1 MYVQQHRKNS
11 LLHSQHTQMDFA
23 ALIQGEISKKKAG
36 AGVGDYGCKATA
48 PKPAQTAVSDNS
60 DDLKR
65 LERLKQMK
73 RQREMD
79 REEERLEREAA
90 KRAKQE
96 AVSAKTAASKASATS
111 TTTTEVAPSE
121 PAETVEE
128 MAAKDARTN
137 VRIAWSDVATKKDA
151 TRDVATKQKLAVQ
164 LRVFLARLLSEW
176 EGTLDKGSAA
186 QASGE
191 AEDLDMSE
199 AANAF
204 KRNAIFEET
213 QSSLSSLMVLLRHNG
228 LQDEVLAM
236 LSKVM
241 YHVQNEE
248 HHQAYDVYLKLCIGN
263 ACWPV
268 GVASIGIHARA
279 SQNKT
284 IASARNS
291 KQVAHIVNDDTRQ
304 WLVCIKRLLTF
315 SEGYESCVRKALL
328 TVVDEV
334 KEEAG
339 EVKEEVKGEQVKE
352 EKEEKEVEDEKKA
365 ETAKPTEAE
374 QKNGSE

>member
-1 MYVQQHRKNS
+1 MYVQHRKKT
-11 LLHSQHTQMDFA
+11 LLHSQHTKMDFA

-36 AGVGDYGCKATA
+36 AGVADYGCKAAA
-48 PKPAQTAVSDNS
+48 PKPAQTTVSDNS

-73 RQREMD
+73 RQRELD
-79 REEERLEREAA
+79 REEERLEREEA

-96 AVSAKTAASKASATS
+96 SLAKAPTS
-111 TTTTEVAPSE
+111 TTSTVSTEHDVATSE
-121 PAETVEE
+121 PIETVEE
-128 MAAKDARTN
+128 MAANDARTN
-137 VRIAWSDVATKKDA
+137 VRIDWSDVATKKDA
-151 TRDVATKQKLAVQ
+151 TRDSETKKKLAMQ

-176 EGTLDKGSAA
+176 EGTLDKGAAA
-186 QASGE
+186 QASGA
-191 AEDLDMSE
+191 AEEVSE
-199 AANAF
+199 AANAY
-204 KRNAIFEET
+204 KRHTIFEET
-213 QSSLSSLMVLLRHNG
+213 QASLSSLMVLLRHNG

-241 YHVQNEE
+241 YHVQHEE

-315 SEGYESCVRKALL
+315 AEGYESCVRKALL
-328 TVVDEV
+328 TVVDMEDRGNRVNEPRGRDV
-334 KEEAG
+334 KGTVLEEA
-339 EVKEEVKGEQVKE
+339 EVDGNSETDQNA
-352 EKEEKEVEDEKKA
+352 EVEQK
-365 ETAKPTEAE
+365 EA
-374 QKNGSE
+374 SE

>member
-1 MYVQQHRKNS
+1 
-11 LLHSQHTQMDFA
+11 MDFA
-23 ALIQGEISKKKAG
+23 ALIQSEISKKKSGTASP
-36 AGVGDYGCKATA
+36 DYGYTATA
-48 PKPAQTAVSDNS
+48 SKTPQTQTESS

-73 RQREMD
+73 RQRDLD
-79 REEERLEREAA
+79 REEEQQE
-90 KRAKQE
+90 KRARIEEEEEKKKVAKVDSKGVTQSAVE
-96 AVSAKTAASKASATS
+96 APQLSVAEQAEKDAKT
-111 TTTTEVAPSE
+111 
-121 PAETVEE
+121 
-128 MAAKDARTN
+128 N
-137 VRIAWSDVATKKDA
+137 VWIEWGDVATQKDA
-151 TRDVATKQKLAVQ
+151 TRDTETKHKLTTQ

-176 EGTLDKGSAA
+176 EGTLEKKEGKEGDVA
-186 QASGE
+186 
-191 AEDLDMSE
+191 DT
-199 AANAF
+199 
-204 KRNAIFEET
+204 IFAET
-213 QSSLSSLMVLLRHNG
+213 QSSLSSLMVLLRNNA

-241 YHVQNEE
+241 YHVQHEE

-315 SEGYESCVRKALL
+315 AEGCVEEVRRAMK
-328 TVVDEV
+328 TVVDEGNNEV
-334 KEEAG
+334 VSEVNESKEAAS
-339 EVKEEVKGEQVKE
+339 
-352 EKEEKEVEDEKKA
+352 EEKEVETKEVA
-365 ETAKPTEAE
+365 EEITSETAVAPST
-374 QKNGSE
+374 

>member
-1 MYVQQHRKNS
+1 
-11 LLHSQHTQMDFA
+11 MDFA

-36 AGVGDYGCKATA
+36 AGLGDYGCKAAA
-48 PKPAQTAVSDNS
+48 PKQAPKASNDSS
-60 DDLKR
+60 DDIKR

-73 RQREMD
+73 RQRELD
-79 REEERLEREAA
+79 REEERLEREES
-90 KRAKQE
+90 KRAKQATKTPE
-96 AVSAKTAASKASATS
+96 ATKAIQEE
-111 TTTTEVAPSE
+111 TEAPE
-121 PAETVEE
+121 ITETVEE
-128 MAAKDARTN
+128 MAARDARTN
-137 VRIAWSDVATKKDA
+137 VCIDWRDVATKKDA
-151 TRDVATKQKLAVQ
+151 TRDTDTKHKLAVQ

-176 EGTLDKGSAA
+176 EGTLDKGA
-186 QASGE
+186 QVSGE
-191 AEDLDMSE
+191 NELDTSE
-199 AANAF
+199 AANAV
-204 KRNAIFEET
+204 KRNAIFAET

-241 YHVQNEE
+241 YHVQHEE

-315 SEGYESCVRKALL
+315 AEGYESAVRRALL
-328 TVVDEV
+328 TVVDQEGV
-334 KEEAG
+334 KEIKGVQEEATTKEDTG
-339 EVKEEVKGEQVKE
+339 STKEETESATTGSAEVTEAKTA
-352 EKEEKEVEDEKKA
+352 EVESA
-365 ETAKPTEAE
+365 EVESTEPATAE
-374 QKNGSE
+374 

>member
-1 MYVQQHRKNS
+1 
-11 LLHSQHTQMDFA
+11 MDFA
-23 ALIQGEISKKKAG
+23 ALLQGEISKKKAG

-73 RQREMD
+73 RQRELD

-96 AVSAKTAASKASATS
+96 SAEKAAASKASSTS
-111 TTTTEVAPSE
+111 TATTEVAPSE

-151 TRDVATKQKLAVQ
+151 TRDVATKQKLAFQ

-176 EGTLDKGSAA
+176 EGTLDKGAAA
-186 QASGE
+186 QARGE
-191 AEDLDMSE
+191 SDDLDTSD

-315 SEGYESCVRKALL
+315 SEGYESAVRKALL

-334 KEEAG
+334 EETGG
-339 EVKEEVKGEQVKE
+339 ELKEEVKGEADVKGE
-352 EKEEKEVEDEKKA
+352 AKEGEKEEKIEGDAEVA
-365 ETAKPTEAE
+365 EAAE
-374 QKNGSE
+374 PIESDQKRNSE

>member
-1 MYVQQHRKNS
+1 
-11 LLHSQHTQMDFA
+11 MDFA

-48 PKPAQTAVSDNS
+48 PKATQKDVSDNS

-73 RQREMD
+73 RQRELD
-79 REEERLEREAA
+79 REEERKEREEA
-90 KRAKQE
+90 KRAKVE
-96 AVSAKTAASKASATS
+96 AAAKIKGSKASTTSAESGVATLAVS
-111 TTTTEVAPSE
+111 
-121 PAETVEE
+121 ETVEE

-137 VRIAWSDVATKKDA
+137 VRIDWSDVASKKDA
-151 TRDVATKQKLAVQ
+151 TRDVATKHKLAGQ

-176 EGTLDKGSAA
+176 EGTLDRGEAVS

-191 AEDLDMSE
+191 EEDVSE
-199 AANAF
+199 ANQAH
-204 KRNAIFEET
+204 KRNAIFDET

-315 SEGYESCVRKALL
+315 SEGYESAVKKALL
-328 TVVDEV
+328 TVVDEAEGEEK
-334 KEEAG
+334 KEVETEVEEDTEVE
-339 EVKEEVKGEQVKE
+339 EVKETELKDKTEEVKEMEVKE
-352 EKEEKEVEDEKKA
+352 EKE
-365 ETAKPTEAE
+365 
-374 QKNGSE
+374 NISE